1 MGRVIGML
9 VAFALANALA
19 TPDAL
24 NGVTLGEETTAVIQ
38 RLGLVPLR
46 AALEPGQFQVRVFPT
61 TKATMSITF
70 DDKIRM
76 ITVMSNGSS
85 FVDPYGVKL
94 GDSLDKLLSLR
105 GNPTSKNESTY
116 LYGSSNQVRWEYDI
130 KEGSVAMII
139 VADCRNPGF
148 CSP

>member
-1 MGRVIGML
+1 ML
-9 VAFALANALA
+9 VALALATTLA
-19 TPDAL
+19 TPDTLA
-24 NGVTLGEETTAVIQ
+24 GVTLGEETAAVIQ
-38 RLGLVPLR
+38 RLGLTPLH
-46 AALEPGQFQVRVFPT
+46 AALEPGQFQVRVFPAS
-61 TKATMSITF
+61 KATMSITF

-76 ITVMSNGSS
+76 IAVMSNGSS

-94 GDSLDKLLSLR
+94 GDSLERLLSLR

-116 LYGSSNQVRWEYDI
+116 QYGSSDQIRWEYDI

-148 CSP
+148 CTP